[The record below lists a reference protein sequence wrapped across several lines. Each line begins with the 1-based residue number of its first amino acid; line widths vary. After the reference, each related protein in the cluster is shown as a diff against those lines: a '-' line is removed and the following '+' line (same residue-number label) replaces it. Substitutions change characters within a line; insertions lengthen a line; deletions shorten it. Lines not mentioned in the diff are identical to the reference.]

1 MHLAGQHRGI
11 RALTLSTR
19 DMARAVA
26 FYESLGF
33 HLDHGGPDAE
43 FSTLWAG
50 PSALNLTTET
60 GHAPPGFWGRA
71 IFEVA
76 DADAFHAAITATGI
90 EADFTPRD
98 APWLERYFHLKDPDG
113 HELSFM
119 TPLPGKQ
126 PARR

>member
-1 MHLAGQHRGI
+1 MDLAGQHLGI
-11 RALTLSTR
+11 SALTLSTR
-19 DMARAVA
+19 DMAQAVA

-50 PSALNLTTET
+50 PSALNLTVET

-76 DADAFHAAITATGI
+76 NVDAFHAAITAAGI
-90 EADFTPRD
+90 ETDFTPRD
-98 APWLERYFHLKDPDG
+98 APWMERYFHLKDPDG

-126 PARR
+126 TGKP

>member
-1 MHLAGQHRGI
+1 MTSSEVHRGI
-11 RALTLSTR
+11 SALTLSTR

-26 FYESLGF
+26 FYQTLGF
-33 HLDHGGPDAE
+33 RLDYGGPEAS

-50 PSALNLTTET
+50 PTALNLTTET

-76 DADAFHAAITATGI
+76 DVDAFHAAITEPGI
-90 EADFTPRD
+90 ETDFTPRD
-98 APWLERYFHLKDPDG
+98 APWMERYFHLKDPDG

-119 TPLPGKQ
+119 TPIGAK
-126 PARR
+126 A

>member
-1 MHLAGQHRGI
+1 MTSSEVHRGI
-11 RALTLSTR
+11 SALTLSTR

-26 FYESLGF
+26 FYQTLGF
-33 HLDHGGPDAE
+33 RLDYGGPEAS

-50 PSALNLTTET
+50 PTALNLTTET

-76 DADAFHAAITATGI
+76 DV
-90 EADFTPRD
+90 
-98 APWLERYFHLKDPDG
+98 PWMERYFHLKDPDG

-119 TPLPGKQ
+119 TPIGAK
-126 PARR
+126 A